1 MAVTKRA
8 VHIGA
13 GKIGRGFVGQF
24 LVASGYELTFVDVD
38 ERVVS
43 ALNEAGRFVVHEVG
57 EAPVEHVVH
66 GFRALSSKS
75 DRARVV
81 QAIAEADVVTTAV
94 GARTLPLVAPI
105 IAEGLAARPAEAGVV
120 TIVACEN
127 AYNATDSLHASIR
140 RAPVLEDRV
149 VAAVFA
155 NCAIDRIVP
164 DQSGVLG
171 QLGGLDVVLE
181 PFYEWVIE
189 RTPFAGTDAE
199 PPAIDGVTWVDD
211 LQPFVERKLYTVN
224 TAHATAAYHGYVRG
238 IRLIREAL
246 EDPTVR
252 AAVDG
257 VLAETTELLVAKHG
271 FDRADHARYVA
282 ANLSRIANPHLPD
295 TTARV
300 GRNPLRKLGRRERFV
315 GPAAQLAERGMP
327 VEHLVGAVRVALAF
341 DDQDDPESIEL
352 HALLRSG
359 ATAHALTEILT
370 GLMESHPLFPAVR
383 DVVAEV
389 LQTEAADV

>member
-1 MAVTKRA
+1 MAVTRRA

-24 LVASGYELTFVDVD
+24 LVASGYDLTFVDVD
-38 ERVVS
+38 ERVVG

-57 EAPVEHVVH
+57 EMPVEHTVS
-66 GFRALSSKS
+66 GFRALNSKT
-75 DRARVV
+75 DRDRVV

-94 GARTLPLVAPI
+94 GARTLPLVAPL
-105 IAEGLAARPAEAGVV
+105 IAEGLAARSSDRDEV

-127 AYNATDSLHASIR
+127 AFNATDSLHASIR
-140 RAPVLEDRV
+140 RAPILEDRDI
-149 VAAVFA
+149 AAVFA

-171 QLGGLDVVLE
+171 QSGGLDVVLE

-189 RTPFAGTDAE
+189 RTPFAGTGTE
-199 PPAIDGVTWVDD
+199 PPVIDGVTWVDD

-224 TAHATAAYHGYVRG
+224 TAHATAAYHGRVRD

-246 EDPTVR
+246 QDPDVR
-252 AAVDG
+252 AEVDG
-257 VLAETTELLVAKHG
+257 VLAETTALLVAKHG
-271 FDRADHARYVA
+271 FDPEEHARYVA
-282 ANLSRIANPHLPD
+282 ANLTRIANPLLPD
-295 TTARV
+295 STLRV
-300 GRNPLRKLGRRERFV
+300 GRNPLRKLGRRERFI
-315 GPAAQLAERGMP
+315 GPAAQLAERGLP
-327 VEHLVGAVRVALAF
+327 VDHLLGAVRVALEF
-341 DDQDDPESIEL
+341 DDQDDPESYEL

-370 GLMESHPLFPAVR
+370 GLMEGHPLFPAVR
-383 DVVAEV
+383 DVVAGV
-389 LQTEAADV
+389 LETQPAQA

>member
-1 MAVTKRA
+1 MAVTRRA

-24 LVASGYELTFVDVD
+24 LAASGYDLTFVDVD

-57 EAPVEHVVH
+57 DVPVEHVVE
-66 GFRALSSKS
+66 GFHALNSKT
-75 DRARVV
+75 DRDAVIR
-81 QAIAEADVVTTAV
+81 AIADADVVTTAV

-105 IAEGLAARPAEAGVV
+105 VADGLAARPLEAGEV
-120 TIVACEN
+120 TVIACEN
-127 AYNATDSLHASIR
+127 AFNATDSLHASVR
-140 RAPVLEDRV
+140 RAPVLENRDI
-149 VAAVFA
+149 AAVFA

-171 QLGGLDVVLE
+171 EHGGLDVVLE

-189 RTPFAGTDAE
+189 RTPFAGTATS
-199 PPAIDGVTWVDD
+199 PPVIDGVTWVDD

-224 TAHATAAYHGYVRG
+224 TAHATAAYHGFVRG

-246 EDPTVR
+246 EDPVVR
-252 AAVDG
+252 PEVDG
-257 VLAETTELLVAKHG
+257 VLAETTALLIAKHG
-271 FDRADHARYVA
+271 FDPEEHRRYVE
-282 ANLSRIANPHLPD
+282 ANLSRIANPLLPD

-300 GRNPLRKLGRRERFV
+300 GRNPLRKLGRKERFI
-315 GPAAQLAERGMP
+315 GPAAQLAERGLP
-327 VEHLVGAVRVALAF
+327 VDHLLGAIRAALAF
-341 DDQDDPESIEL
+341 DDPDDPESYEL
-352 HALLRSG
+352 HALLGSG

-383 DVVAEV
+383 DVVASTLES
-389 LQTEAADV
+389 

>member
-1 MAVTKRA
+1 MAVTRRA

-24 LVASGYELTFVDVD
+24 LVASGYDLTFVDVD
-38 ERVVS
+38 ERVVA

-57 EAPVEHVVH
+57 EMPVEHTVA
-66 GFRALSSKS
+66 GFRALNSKT
-75 DRARVV
+75 DRDRVV

-94 GARTLPLVAPI
+94 GARTLPLVAPL
-105 IAEGLAARPAEAGVV
+105 IAEGLAARPLDRGEV

-127 AYNATDSLHASIR
+127 AFNATDSLHASIR
-140 RAPVLEDRV
+140 RAPILEDRD

-171 QLGGLDVVLE
+171 QSGGLDVVLE

-189 RTPFAGTDAE
+189 RTPFAGTDVE
-199 PPAIDGVTWVDD
+199 HPVIDGVTWVDD

-224 TAHATAAYHGYVRG
+224 TAHATAAYHGWVRG

-246 EDPTVR
+246 QDPDVR
-252 AAVDG
+252 AEVDG
-257 VLAETTELLVAKHG
+257 VLAETTALLIAKHG
-271 FDRADHARYVA
+271 FDPEEHAGYVA
-282 ANLSRIANPHLPD
+282 ANLTRIANPLLPD
-295 TTARV
+295 TTLRV
-300 GRNPLRKLGRRERFV
+300 GRNPLRKLGRRERFI
-315 GPAAQLAERGMP
+315 GPAAQLAEHGLP
-327 VEHLVGAVRVALAF
+327 VDHLLGAVRVALEF
-341 DDQDDPESIEL
+341 DDQDDPESYEL

-370 GLMESHPLFPAVR
+370 GLMEGHPLFPAVR
-383 DVVAEV
+383 DVVAGV
-389 LQTEAADV
+389 LETQPAQA

>member
-224 TAHATAAYHGYVRG
+224 TAHATAAYH
-238 IRLIREAL
+238 
-246 EDPTVR
+246 
-252 AAVDG
+252 AVDG

-327 VEHLVGAVRVALAF
+327 VEHLVGAVRAALAF

>member
-1 MAVTKRA
+1 MTVAKRA

-24 LVASGYELTFVDVD
+24 LVASGYDLTFVDVD

-57 EAPVEHVVH
+57 DMPVEHLVH
-66 GFRALSSKS
+66 GFTALNSKTE
-75 DRARVV
+75 RERVV

-94 GARTLPLVAPI
+94 GARTLPLVAPV
-105 IAEGLAARPAEAGVV
+105 IAEGLAARPLDRGDV
-120 TIVACEN
+120 TVVACEN
-127 AYNATDSLHASIR
+127 AFNATDSLHASIR
-140 RAPVLEDRV
+140 RAPVLEDREI
-149 VAAVFA
+149 AAVFA

-171 QLGGLDVVLE
+171 QTGGLDVVLE

-189 RTPFAGTDAE
+189 RTPFAGAE

-238 IRLIREAL
+238 IELIREAL
-246 EDPTVR
+246 ADAEVR
-252 AAVDG
+252 EQVDG
-257 VLAETTELLVAKHG
+257 VLAETTALLVAKHG
-271 FDRADHARYVA
+271 FDPQEHARYVA

-315 GPAAQLAERGMP
+315 GPAAQLAERGLP
-327 VEHLVGAVRVALAF
+327 VDHLLGAVRVALAF
-341 DDQDDPESIEL
+341 DDENDPESIEL

-389 LQTEAADV
+389 LQTQPADA

>member
-1 MAVTKRA
+1 MAVTRRA

-24 LVASGYELTFVDVD
+24 LAASGYDLTFVDVD
-38 ERVVS
+38 DHVVT

-57 EAPVEHVVH
+57 DEPVAHVVE
-66 GFRALSSKS
+66 GFRALNSKT
-75 DRARVV
+75 DRGTVV
-81 QAIAEADVVTTAV
+81 RAIAQADVVTTAV
-94 GARTLPLVAPI
+94 GARTLPLVAPV
-105 IAEGLAARPAEAGVV
+105 IAEGLAARSAEAGTV
-120 TIVACEN
+120 TVVACEN
-127 AYNATDSLHASIR
+127 AFNATDALHASIR
-140 RAPVLEDRV
+140 RAPILEDREID
-149 VAAVFA
+149 AVFA

-164 DQSGVLG
+164 EQSGVLG
-171 QLGGLDVVLE
+171 QDGGLDVVLE

-189 RTPFAGTDAE
+189 RTPFLAIDET
-199 PPAIDGVTWVDD
+199 PPQIDGVTWVDD

-246 EDPTVR
+246 ADPAVR
-252 AAVDG
+252 AEVDG
-257 VLAETTELLVAKHG
+257 VLAETTALLIAKHG
-271 FDRADHARYVA
+271 FDPADHARYVE
-282 ANLSRIANPHLPD
+282 ANLLRIANPLLPD

-315 GPAAQLAERGMP
+315 GPAAQLAERGLP
-327 VEHLVGAVRVALAF
+327 VDHLLGAIRVALAF
-341 DDQDDPESIEL
+341 DDPDDPESIEL

-383 DVVAEV
+383 DVVAST
-389 LQTEAADV
+389 LDA